1 MNILNYELCIQLAV
15 SQLTHVHDGHMYCC
29 HVMSRD
35 VTLLADHNTQAH
47 YTCSSVEGLIAT
59 FTPSLHLT

>member
-15 SQLTHVHDGHMYCC
+15 SQLTHVHDGHMYCG

-47 YTCSSVEGLIAT
+47 YSSVEGLIDT
-59 FTPSLHLT
+59 FTPRLHLT